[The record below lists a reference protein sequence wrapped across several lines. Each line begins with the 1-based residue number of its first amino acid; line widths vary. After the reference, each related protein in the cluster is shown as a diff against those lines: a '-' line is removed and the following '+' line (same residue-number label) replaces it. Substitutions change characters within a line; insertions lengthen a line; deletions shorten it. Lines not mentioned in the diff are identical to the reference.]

1 MTGTNRPNIQHTRFS
16 VKHRVFARVY
26 CSVSGM
32 TPPTRRGGVG
42 WCLVFV
48 GGVSGGVTPG
58 PIPNPEAKST
68 SADGTALGRVWE
80 SRSPP
85 ALIFLFVGRGCLTPS
100 LCGLVAAARFL
111 LYPQVNNI
119 Q

>member
-1 MTGTNRPNIQHTRFS
+1 
-16 VKHRVFARVY
+16 
-26 CSVSGM
+26 M
-32 TPPTRRGGVG
+32 TPPTRSGGVG

-85 ALIFLFVGRGCLTPS
+85 AYIFFVGRGRLPP
-100 LCGLVAAARFL
+100 LCGVGGCGPL
-111 LYPQVNNI
+111 LFYPQVNDINQRKCFSAVSFCRHVYSHTALFVGVVLI
-119 Q
+119 A

>member
-1 MTGTNRPNIQHTRFS
+1 MG
-16 VKHRVFARVY
+16 
-26 CSVSGM
+26 C
-32 TPPTRRGGVG
+32 
-42 WCLVFV
+42 CLVFV

-85 ALIFLFVGRGCLTPS
+85 TFAWRIEYSVVFVCGVCRTPW
-100 LCGLVAAARFL
+100 GVAAPHTFL
-111 LYPQVNNI
+111 CVRPHPKNGWAYPYIVNNPVWLDAG
-119 Q
+119 

>member
-1 MTGTNRPNIQHTRFS
+1 MMGLIGRIW
-16 VKHRVFARVY
+16 KHRKVWRLPVLIDQTFNTQCVNYRVFARVRY
-26 CSVSGM
+26 SVSGM
-32 TPPTRRGGVG
+32 TPPTQSCGGDG
-42 WCLVFV
+42 CCLVFV

-85 ALIFLFVGRGCLTPS
+85 A
-100 LCGLVAAARFL
+100 
-111 LYPQVNNI
+111 
-119 Q
+119 

>member
-1 MTGTNRPNIQHTRFS
+1 
-16 VKHRVFARVY
+16 
-26 CSVSGM
+26 M

-85 ALIFLFVGRGCLTPS
+85 AYIFLWVVVASPVV
-100 LCGLVAAARFL
+100 GLVAAARFL
-111 LYPQVNNI
+111 FYPQVNDI
-119 Q
+119 KQRKCFSAVSFCRHVYSHTALFVGVVLIA

>member
-1 MTGTNRPNIQHTRFS
+1 MTGTNRPNNNTLLFVINE
-16 VKHRVFARVY
+16 FARVY

-32 TPPTRRGGVG
+32 TPPTRVCGGVG
-42 WCLVFV
+42 WLVCLVFV

-85 ALIFLFVGRGCLTPS
+85 A
-100 LCGLVAAARFL
+100 
-111 LYPQVNNI
+111 
-119 Q
+119 